1 MPARHRDRLLEGQH
15 GGVRELDCEPLP
27 GNPRLDGGAGFF
39 PWLAHDLAQ
48 SPPFYAGTAAAGNAR
63 PPEKTFDRLT
73 ASTCTIGGFRRR
85 RRGQREGQAGM
96 KGHGLIQPAR
106 HAAAILLAATLLVPG
121 PLPARDFFLQD
132 GTEINLRL
140 HTTVDSK
147 ISQAGDRIIA
157 TVEDAVSIDN
167 VEVIPVGARVLGR
180 IGEIQKPGRLGKGGR
195 LVLAFE
201 SVEVPGAGN
210 VQISGSLVD
219 LYDPEAEDQQVK
231 GLDVGEEGQV
241 EAGGPS
247 KIKRIGSTGAGG
259 GLGAAIGVAVGAGVA
274 FIWFKGK
281 HVELPAG
288 TGLVM
293 RVDRSVAFAVPDMPR
308 PAGSR

>member
-1 MPARHRDRLLEGQH
+1 
-15 GGVRELDCEPLP
+15 
-27 GNPRLDGGAGFF
+27 
-39 PWLAHDLAQ
+39 
-48 SPPFYAGTAAAGNAR
+48 
-63 PPEKTFDRLT
+63 
-73 ASTCTIGGFRRR
+73 
-85 RRGQREGQAGM
+85 M
-96 KGHGLIQPAR
+96 KGHGLIKQTR
-106 HAAAILLAATLLVPG
+106 HAAAILLAAALLFPE

-167 VEVIPVGARVLGR
+167 LEVIPVGARVLGR
-180 IGEIQKPGRLGKGGR
+180 IGEIQKPGRFGKGGR

-201 SVEVPGAGN
+201 SIEVPGAGN

-231 GLDVGEEGQV
+231 DLDVGEEGQV
-241 EAGGPS
+241 EAGGPR
-247 KIKRIGSTGAGG
+247 KIKRIGSTVAGGGIGAAGG
-259 GLGAAIGVAVGAGVA
+259 GLVGAAIGVAVGAGVA

-288 TGLVM
+288 KGLVM
-293 RVDRSVAFAVPDMPR
+293 RVDRGVAFAVPDMPR

>member
-1 MPARHRDRLLEGQH
+1 MHAHGLMRQARHGMAILI
-15 GGVRELDCEPLP
+15 
-27 GNPRLDGGAGFF
+27 
-39 PWLAHDLAQ
+39 
-48 SPPFYAGTAAAGNAR
+48 AAA
-63 PPEKTFDRLT
+63 
-73 ASTCTIGGFRRR
+73 
-85 RRGQREGQAGM
+85 
-96 KGHGLIQPAR
+96 
-106 HAAAILLAATLLVPG
+106 LLFPT

-167 VEVIPVGARVLGR
+167 VEVIPVGA
-180 IGEIQKPGRLGKGGR
+180 
-195 LVLAFE
+195 
-201 SVEVPGAGN
+201 
-210 VQISGSLVD
+210 
-219 LYDPEAEDQQVK
+219 
-231 GLDVGEEGQV
+231 
-241 EAGGPS
+241 
-247 KIKRIGSTGAGG
+247 
-259 GLGAAIGVAVGAGVA
+259 GVA

-293 RVDRSVAFAVPDMPR
+293 RVDRGVAFAVPDMPR

>member
-1 MPARHRDRLLEGQH
+1 MKEY
-15 GGVRELDCEPLP
+15 GV
-27 GNPRLDGGAGFF
+27 
-39 PWLAHDLAQ
+39 WTQ
-48 SPPFYAGTAAAGNAR
+48 
-63 PPEKTFDRLT
+63 
-73 ASTCTIGGFRRR
+73 
-85 RRGQREGQAGM
+85 
-96 KGHGLIQPAR
+96 AR
-106 HAAAILLAATLLVPG
+106 HAAAVLLALALLLPG

-157 TVEDAVSIDN
+157 TVQDPVSIDN

-180 IGEIQKPGRLGKGGR
+180 IGEIQKPGRFGKGGR

-201 SVEVPGAGN
+201 SIEVPGAGN

-219 LYDPEAEDQQVK
+219 LYDPDAEDEKVK
-231 GLDVGEEGQV
+231 DLDVGEEGQV
-241 EAGGPS
+241 QAGGPR
-247 KIKRIGSTGAGG
+247 KVKRIGSTVAGGGIGAAAGG

-281 HVELPAG
+281 PVELPAG

-293 RVDRSVAFAVPDMPR
+293 RVDRGVAFAVPDMPR

>member
-1 MPARHRDRLLEGQH
+1 
-15 GGVRELDCEPLP
+15 
-27 GNPRLDGGAGFF
+27 
-39 PWLAHDLAQ
+39 
-48 SPPFYAGTAAAGNAR
+48 
-63 PPEKTFDRLT
+63 
-73 ASTCTIGGFRRR
+73 
-85 RRGQREGQAGM
+85 M
-96 KGHGLIQPAR
+96 KGHGLIQSAR
-106 HAAAILLAATLLVPG
+106 HAAAILLAAALLFPG

-201 SVEVPGAGN
+201 SIEVPGAGN

-219 LYDPEAEDQQVK
+219 LYDPEAEDEQVK
-231 GLDVGEEGQV
+231 NLDVGEEGQV
-241 EAGGPS
+241 EAGGPR
-247 KIKRIGSTGAGG
+247 KIKRIGSTVAGGGIGAAAGG
-259 GLGAAIGVAVGAGVA
+259 GLVGAAIGVAVGAGVA

-293 RVDRSVAFAVPDMPR
+293 RVDRGVAFAVPDMPR